1 MEKLEKI
8 NFIVKGDSLLNEE
21 TVILDSL
28 TKLNELQGT
37 YLSEDDTYSKHLY
50 GYLFDHR
57 TNKEF
62 FLYSDA
68 TKQKYNFTKDYI
80 LSSTTAKNVDG
91 ISLDNNAY
99 SFVSVS
105 DNIIDFSKGN
115 FFNLVVTKNI
125 TLSVDN
131 LNTTDNIVNMFYL
144 QIKNNNDSD
153 ISWFGDIRWE
163 NDTLPTF
170 SASNSDLFIFY
181 TYNKGK
187 TWIGKKLVENFDTYI
202 IPALTMAWTNGIF
215 NDTAIRDNG
224 SKVDLYNVSVIDDVL
239 YTYGT
244 CKNIFSSADGITWTR
259 YTSIVDSKITNLG
272 GSTRISSLRKINDKY
287 FAICDDGWIL
297 VSTNMITWTGFKP
310 SPIWLKDIVY
320 YDNTYVAFGGANYLV
335 TSPDGLTWT
344 KQSSYSGSSA
354 HFNDLVYFKGTY
366 VLRTENNGVL
376 YSTSLTGPWQAI
388 TPISTS
394 VSELISKKFINLGN
408 KLVLLSYTGVH
419 QETEDG
425 INWKP
430 VSSSFNLP
438 IMVSYG
444 FPIKVGDIH
453 GVMESFTG
461 NLYLTKDGENWTKLE
476 QTAVAGTPYVKLF
489 DNFTYYKGKWILVG
503 WYSRC
508 VVYDAVLE

>member
-37 YLSEDDTYSKHLY
+37 YLSEEGIYSKYLY
-50 GYLFDHR
+50 GYLSDHR
-57 TNKEF
+57 TSKEF

-68 TKQKYNFTKDYI
+68 TKQKYNFTKNSI
-80 LSSTTAKNVDG
+80 LFSSTEKNVDG

-99 SFVSVS
+99 SYVSVQ

-115 FFNLVVTKNI
+115 FFNLVVTQNI

-202 IPALTMAWTNGIF
+202 IPALTMAWANGIF
-215 NDTAIRDNG
+215 NDTAIRYDF
-224 SKVDLYNVSVIDDVL
+224 SKVDLLNVSVIDDVL
-239 YTYGT
+239 YAYGT
-244 CKNIFSSADGITWTR
+244 YRYIFSSTDGITWTK
-259 YTSIVDSKITNLG
+259 YTKIIDSNITNLG
-272 GSTRISSLRKINDKY
+272 LNGRISSLRKINDKY
-287 FAICDDGWIL
+287 FAAGENGWIL
-297 VSTNMITWTGFKP
+297 VSTDMVTWTGYKP
-310 SPIWLKDIVY
+310 STLRIFDIIY
-320 YDNTYVAFGGANYLV
+320 LNNTYVAFGEGTFLI

-344 KQSSYSGSSA
+344 TQSSHGGGDWI
-354 HFNDLVYFKGTY
+354 NDLVYFKGKY
-366 VLRTENNGVL
+366 VLRSESNSVF

-388 TPISTS
+388 APISDS
-394 VSELISKKFINLGN
+394 VSSLRSTKFINLGN
-408 KLVLLSYTGVH
+408 KLVLLSYHGVH

-430 VSSSFNLP
+430 LSSSSNLP
-438 IMVSYG
+438 IIVARG
-444 FPIKVGDIH
+444 FPIKVGDIYAI
-453 GVMESFTG
+453 MQPATG
-461 NLYLTKDGENWTKLE
+461 NLYLTKDGDNWTKLE
-476 QTAVAGTPYVKLF
+476 QTAVTGKSF
-489 DNFTYYKGKWILVG
+489 EGFTYYKGKWILVG
-503 WYSRC
+503 GSSRC